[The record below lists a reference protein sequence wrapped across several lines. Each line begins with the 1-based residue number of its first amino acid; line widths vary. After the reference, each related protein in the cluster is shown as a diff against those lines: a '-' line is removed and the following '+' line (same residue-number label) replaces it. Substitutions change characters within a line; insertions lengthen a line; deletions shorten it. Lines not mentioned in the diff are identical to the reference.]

1 MRDLEHS
8 RAGDVVVCRF
18 DLSEDFL
25 HVETVDV
32 VGVGEVGLETI
43 GREVT
48 EGTAVGV
55 SCSGLV
61 DGEDGL
67 TAEAGEG

>member
-8 RAGDVVVCRF
+8 RTGDVVVGRF
-18 DLSEDFL
+18 DLSEDLL

-32 VGVGEVGLETI
+32 VGVGEVGLKTI
-43 GREVT
+43 GGEVT
-48 EGTAVGV
+48 EGTTVGV

-61 DGEDGL
+61 DGKDGL
-67 TAEAGEG
+67 TAEEEEG